1 LCASCKHDTHHVTR
15 HAAHATMLL
24 SQNGTTLRALASRYR
39 AAFAHTK
46 LSMGEQAS
54 PNRPVHTCRPLR
66 RRSPISWRG
75 AHSSSYDEASLK
87 AEEISE
93 GRPTHPCCAHPCC
106 AHPCAPILV
115 APILVA
121 PILVAPILVA
131 PSALHPHAPLPGI
144 ALASLAILAA
154 SREARRGGGTATAAA
169 DVADVACGPYRR
181 KGPFRGSKLRLGLW
195 VYLLREACLVV
206 LLPEPGWGAARRGR
220 HGRD

>member
-1 LCASCKHDTHHVTR
+1 MGLLCASCKHDTHHVTR

-87 AEEISE
+87 AEEIKHPC
-93 GRPTHPCCAHPCC
+93 GAHPCCAHPCC
-106 AHPCAPILV
+106 AHPCAQRP
-115 APILVA
+115 A
-121 PILVAPILVA
+121 
-131 PSALHPHAPLPGI
+131 SARPASGDTGI
-144 ALASLAILAA
+144 ALVTCRLSLQRR
-154 SREARRGGGTATAAA
+154 REARRGDRPRHAA

-181 KGPFRGSKLRLGLW
+181 KGPFRGSTLRLGLW